1 MPRSYLQIEAKG
13 RLPVR
18 IIFNLQEGGGS
29 FDVLHPSSPADAD
42 REYNWDNLS
51 GHTQLTEEEV
61 LAKFAAAL
69 EGLRTT
75 RPDAKTPI
83 FKASI

>member
-1 MPRSYLQIEAKG
+1 MSRPYLQIEAKG

-18 IIFNLQEGGGS
+18 IIFDLRESGGF

-42 REYNWDNLS
+42 RKYNWDNLS
-51 GHTQLTEEEV
+51 GYTNLTEEEV
-61 LAKFAAAL
+61 LAKLAVAL
-69 EGLRTT
+69 KGLRTT